1 MLSKFSEAIRS
12 NISKNHRLKI
22 VGIVTVEVHARDIIE
37 KLIKSGCNDVTS
49 FEWLSQLRLYW
60 DRVRTIHACVH
71 LLSFA
76 PTKLTKPTK
85 PTSTHIHLPHHTTI
99 YPSPPT
105 PTSTYSY
112 RYLPHH
118 TTKPTKPTS
127 TYHHIPTSTY
137 SHLPQH
143 TSSNHLHL
151 LLPLPTSSYHQTH
164 FHLPQ
169 HASTYHQTH
178 IRLPQHTTI
187 YPPPPTPT
195 STYSYFYLLQYIT
208 THLITPQ
215 TTYYNLHLPISTSI
229 RFCQQELNIHIL
241 NVKKYCFD

>member
-85 PTSTHIHLPHHTTI
+85 PTSTHIHLPHHTTK
-99 YPSPPT
+99 
-105 PTSTYSY
+105 PTSTYLNIPHQTTYTYSY
-112 RYLPHH
+112 LYLPHH
-118 TTKPTKPTS
+118 TTKPTSTYLNIPQHTTKPTS
-127 TYHHIPTSTY
+127 TYLNIPPYTHLHILLPLSTSTY
-137 SHLPQH
+137 HHP
-143 TSSNHLHL
+143 
-151 LLPLPTSSYHQTH
+151 SYH
-164 FHLPQ
+164 
-169 HASTYHQTH
+169 
-178 IRLPQHTTI
+178 
-187 YPPPPTPT
+187 T
-195 STYSYFYLLQYIT
+195 STYLLQSAFTYF
-208 THLITPQ
+208 HLQP
-215 TTYYNLHLPISTSI
+215 LLSFH
-229 RFCQQELNIHIL
+229 
-241 NVKKYCFD
+241 